1 MPNSSNGG
9 GGPPLVRAMQWVS
22 LITTIGFMMVLP
34 AALGYWLDT
43 LWATGPWLLVAGA
56 LLGFVLG
63 MWELLKL
70 AKIGPGRRRPRPTPP
85 PRTDER

>member
-1 MPNSSNGG
+1 MPNSSNG

-22 LITTIGFMMVLP
+22 TITSLGFMMVLP

-43 LWATGPWLLVAGA
+43 LWGTEPWLLVLGA

-70 AKIGPGRRRPRPTPP
+70 AKTGAGGRGVRSTPP
-85 PRTDER
+85 RRSDEQ

>member
-1 MPNSSNGG
+1 MPNSSKG

-22 LITTIGFMMVLP
+22 TITSIGFMMVLP

-43 LWATGPWLLVAGA
+43 LWGTGPWLLVVGA

-70 AKIGPGRRRPRPTPP
+70 AKAGPGGQRPRPGPP
-85 PRTDER
+85 PRTDKR